1 MELEMHHHHVCN
13 INMENAKC
21 FQVQQPNLEELADI
35 EILNPIGF
43 LQ

>member
-1 MELEMHHHHVCN
+1 MHHHHVCN

-21 FQVQQPNLEELADI
+21 FLVQQPILEELVDI
-35 EILNPIGF
+35 ETWSPTVF